1 MNKNLI
7 KIIVFAV
14 ICAVFIVLLSVSGCQ
29 TQKLKKANQE
39 YKEQNEQFKA
49 SNEQLRAQIDSL
61 NNIAEQI
68 RTENLVFKES
78 NEILSQNLK
87 DLKVENANFIVENE
101 RLKAHIASLDDLTK
115 RFDELLQRLDTEV
128 SRIEKIK

>member
-1 MNKNLI
+1 MNKTTI
-7 KIIVFAV
+7 KIIVCAV
-14 ICAVFIVLLSVSGCQ
+14 IWVGFVVLLSISGCQ
-29 TQKLKKANQE
+29 TQKLRKANQE
-39 YKEQNEQFKA
+39 YKEQNEA
-49 SNEQLRAQIDSL
+49 LRAQIDSL
-61 NNIAEQI
+61 NTIAAQI

-128 SRIEKIK
+128 SRIERIK